1 MLFQLIWNRCPAY
14 ENHGNKFSHSLQT
27 IMLYNSLVCKLGGVR
42 ITLLCRL
49 VKSGVGKTW
58 MMVGEMGCDEVKKES
73 REDMFLPLFADK
85 PF

>member
-14 ENHGNKFSHSLQT
+14 ENHGNKPNNSLQT
-27 IMLYNSLVCKLGGVR
+27 IMLNDSLVCKLGGVK
-42 ITLLCRL
+42 ITSLCCL

-58 MMVGEMGCDEVKKES
+58 VMVGEMGCDEVKKES

-85 PF
+85 LF